1 MKKYKTEMS
10 NFPHP
15 RSIEG
20 INTLA
25 KYRGIQSQNKFAEA
39 FKIIRLFSE

>member
-1 MKKYKTEMS
+1 MQRYKSEMNS
-10 NFPHP
+10 FPHP
-15 RSIEG
+15 RSTIG

-39 FKIIRLFSE
+39 FKIIRLFSK